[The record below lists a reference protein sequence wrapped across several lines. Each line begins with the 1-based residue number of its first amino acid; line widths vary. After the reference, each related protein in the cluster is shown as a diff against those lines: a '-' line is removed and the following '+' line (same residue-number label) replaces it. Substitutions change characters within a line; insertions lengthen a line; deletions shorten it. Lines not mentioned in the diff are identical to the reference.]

1 MPKHIRRGNAT
12 RSSVLACVEHVF
24 GHEKR
29 PMASVAL
36 AKFAPPAGPP
46 WPTSATLSDASFSMN
61 EDGPRP
67 GTAQK
72 PEIPAPAGQK
82 VGKTNATTN
91 AQTKTLAKRG
101 IHPCIPFKTKPM
113 LLKASSLRM
122 GAPWRDPHRAIQ
134 PPAQLFIIVTSA
146 GSSVGFGWAS
156 LRRWP
161 PGART
166 HWRLLTAPSSRR
178 AAQKGELRQGVGC
191 SRGGRGI
198 KVHTAVDREGRPL
211 RIKVAGAQTP

>member
-12 RSSVLACVEHVF
+12 RSSVRACVEHVF

-46 WPTSATLSDASFSMN
+46 WPTSAILSDASFSMN
-61 EDGPRP
+61 DDGPRP
-67 GTAQK
+67 DTAQN
-72 PEIPAPAGQK
+72 PEIPALAGQK
-82 VGKTNATTN
+82 VGKANSTTN

-101 IHPCIPFKTKPM
+101 IHLCVPFKTKPKTM
-113 LLKASSLRM
+113 LFKASSSRT
-122 GAPWRDPHRAIQ
+122 GAPWRDPHQAIR
-134 PPAQLFIIVTSA
+134 PRTTVYNRY
-146 GSSVGFGWAS
+146 V
-156 LRRWP
+156 RRGEREVWQG
-161 PGART
+161 PGVC
-166 HWRLLTAPSSRR
+166 LTAPSSRR

-211 RIKVAGAQTP
+211 RIKVAGAQIP

>member
-12 RSSVLACVEHVF
+12 RSSVRACVEHVF

-67 GTAQK
+67 DTAQK
-72 PEIPAPAGQK
+72 PKIPALAGQK
-82 VGKTNATTN
+82 VDKTNSTTN

-101 IHPCIPFKTKPM
+101 IHLCIPFKTKPKTM
-113 LLKASSLRM
+113 LFKASKRVTMKSRIVGM
-122 GAPWRDPHRAIQ
+122 RKFRNYSDVQNPDDP
-134 PPAQLFIIVTSA
+134 T
-146 GSSVGFGWAS
+146 
-156 LRRWP
+156 LRRAVRS
-161 PGART
+161 PGAGAT
-166 HWRLLTAPSSRR
+166 SVTRL
-178 AAQKGELRQGVGC
+178 
-191 SRGGRGI
+191 
-198 KVHTAVDREGRPL
+198 
-211 RIKVAGAQTP
+211 